1 LAGFTPIE
9 ETLGVFFC
17 LTLGTITGRTSISLG
32 ADMPKQ
38 SSFTST
44 NPKMGGIPQYKKGG
58 VVKGPNPNIDDA
70 TRARARAQQYVANNA
85 APTRNKVV
93 TKEELTKSG
102 LSLRDYMNKQQGL
115 TRRKEVNPTL
125 GGNNQ
130 AEVDAADKV
139 DYAQVLQ
146 LRETGNTRGGPSYD
160 SAGKPS
166 NAGPDVLSSNYSRN
180 TRTGAPVRKE
190 SSMSK
195 EDYMKSREQYKRA
208 QDEAPMQTFEKG
220 GLVKAGA
227 GAGRGG
233 QGGPTAKQLDD
244 YERKQNAGIFTAGMR
259 VPKNDDM
266 GSMRKK

>member
-1 LAGFTPIE
+1 
-9 ETLGVFFC
+9 
-17 LTLGTITGRTSISLG
+17 
-32 ADMPKQ
+32 MPKQ

-44 NPKMGGIPQYKKGG
+44 NPKMGGIPQYEKGG

-70 TRARARAQQYVANNA
+70 TRARARNA
-85 APTRNKVV
+85 TFEIAAKAIPARNKVI

-115 TRRKEVNPTL
+115 TRRGEADPTL
-125 GGNNQ
+125 GGRNQ

-146 LRETGNTRGGPSYD
+146 SRRSSRGSRPE
-160 SAGKPS
+160 
-166 NAGPDVLSSNYSRN
+166 PDK
-180 TRTGAPVRKE
+180 TP
-190 SSMSK
+190 MSK
-195 EDYMKSREQYKRA
+195 EDYMKSREQYKQA

-220 GLVKAGA
+220 GLVKA

-244 YERKQNAGIFTAGMR
+244 YERKQNAGIYTADKGPP
-259 VPKNDDM
+259 PKNDDM
-266 GSMRKK
+266 GSMKRK